1 MVALTLTSDD
11 GSCLYEGSEP
21 RPDGGNGEQEV
32 KAKAVIAVA
41 VAVKAREESKKQLAP
56 AIKPLKYKL

>member
-1 MVALTLTSDD
+1 MMVVV
-11 GSCLYEGSEP
+11 LYEGGEPRPEGGEP
-21 RPDGGNGEQEV
+21 RPDGGNGEQEI